1 MGVLRA
7 GGHASD
13 RKSHPA
19 CILLALNH
27 DQRVSGKHLGKERVV
42 EPRMRA
48 MQANPDVTKPML
60 AMSQAVHDSG
70 LDPALV
76 MLIDIRASQINGCG
90 Q

>member
-1 MGVLRA
+1 
-7 GGHASD
+7 
-13 RKSHPA
+13 
-19 CILLALNH
+19 
-27 DQRVSGKHLGKERVV
+27 V